1 MPPKNICINGRG
13 EITLRIDLFNFE
25 EFIDINK
32 LQEVTSAV
40 LFQRGDVPHPNGL
53 ISNEIF
59 GITTRSRKETF
70 AYINLHNNFFHPHIY
85 KVLRRLFRN
94 IDKIVNGESYY
105 SINEDGYLVLD
116 ETNGDTGID
125 FLYDNWD
132 KINWK
137 YADKT
142 GMRNER
148 IDLITKT
155 PKNKIFIKSMLV
167 IPAFYRDI
175 KPNQNGGGETDD
187 INQMYGKLIRESTL
201 IRDRDMFDIQFHNTN
216 FSIQNTLVDI
226 YNYFKTKI
234 EKKNGLIRKYLMGK
248 NVDYCTR
255 VVITAPNFHADR
267 PEELITDMRHAAI
280 PISHICSL
288 CFPFI
293 MRWVKIFF
301 EREVLDSQA
310 SKILYDPVTGES
322 IGTMELDSPE
332 TYFTEKYYKKMIDS
346 FIKDPESRFNKI
358 EIPVKGGQKKYLAF
372 TGKHVDTSNTADISP
387 LASRPMTW
395 TDLLYMAAE
404 DVVKDKHCLITRY
417 PLLDEFG
424 IYVGKIRVLS
434 TTKTTVMRVND
445 TIYKWYPV
453 VDLEIP
459 TEQIGSSF
467 IDSIQF
473 SNSCLPGLDGDYDG
487 DQITAKIAFTQE
499 ANAEMEAYMNSKSYF
514 INASGQNIRYVE
526 SEAIQTFYTMTKEP
540 PKGSRI
546 LPKEEKMK
554 FVRLNPKDI
563 TFEKLVDWFGDL
575 ANEEENK
582 IKEHK
587 SKYNMTDKITL
598 SHEEYPLVEGTIQ
611 TTLGRLMYTKIIV
624 EGCGLEK
631 VLGYVNFVIN
641 DGGNGKIE
649 NAVTEALI
657 DDKITT
663 DQMYDFVDTRDW
675 LGMQLHGVITTSFT
689 LNSIKVPAEVK
700 KLKKELI
707 TKYKKE
713 LEAGDPVISEMIE
726 KTLVKKATE
735 VLKDDIGMDLYVSG
749 ARGSIGNNYKN
760 NNLYRGAIY
769 NNLTEK
775 YDIVTNSL
783 MDGLD
788 KKDIAAHSNTIVT
801 GAYPKAVGTQVSGSL
816 AKSLLAAMQSEV
828 LGDKDSDCGTKGYI
842 KIKIP
847 QKKFSDFLYRYIIE
861 GSKLVMLTDEN
872 IRKYIGK
879 EVKLRSPMYCIG
891 VGPEKCVCN
900 KCAGD
905 FYYKIGKK
913 NIGLLCSRPAE
924 TTKRLS
930 MKKFHSNL
938 IENFTI
944 NVDDMLL

>member
-1 MPPKNICINGRG
+1 
-13 EITLRIDLFNFE
+13 
-25 EFIDINK
+25 
-32 LQEVTSAV
+32 
-40 LFQRGDVPHPNGL
+40 
-53 ISNEIF
+53 
-59 GITTRSRKETF
+59 
-70 AYINLHNNFFHPHIY
+70 
-85 KVLRRLFRN
+85 
-94 IDKIVNGESYY
+94 
-105 SINEDGYLVLD
+105 
-116 ETNGDTGID
+116 
-125 FLYDNWD
+125 
-132 KINWK
+132 
-137 YADKT
+137 
-142 GMRNER
+142 MRNER

-155 PKNKIFIKSMLV
+155 PKNKIFITSMLV

-322 IGTMELDSPE
+322 IGTMELDNPE
-332 TYFTEKYYKKMIDS
+332 TYFNEKYYKKMIDS

-445 TIYKWYPV
+445 TIFKWYPV

-582 IKEHK
+582 IKK
-587 SKYNMTDKITL
+587 SPDIKAMFSQRVLAFLIDLVLLSMITSL
-598 SHEEYPLVEGTIQ
+598 ITMFIPMNDTATKLYEEQNRVLEDYVAGNVPMEEYVNQMIDLGYDISKQTVIISIVTIVISLLYYVVYPCYNNGQ
-611 TTLGRLMYTKIIV
+611 TLGKKLMGVRVVSATGDEKVSMNQYVLRSLLVNSLVCNILLIGMVLFMSRDVYFYTK
-624 EGCGLEK
+624 
-631 VLGYVNFVIN
+631 
-641 DGGNGKIE
+641 
-649 NAVTEALI
+649 
-657 DDKITT
+657 
-663 DQMYDFVDTRDW
+663 
-675 LGMQLHGVITTSFT
+675 FT
-689 LNSIKVPAEVK
+689 
-700 KLKKELI
+700 
-707 TKYKKE
+707 
-713 LEAGDPVISEMIE
+713 
-726 KTLVKKATE
+726 
-735 VLKDDIGMDLYVSG
+735 
-749 ARGSIGNNYKN
+749 
-760 NNLYRGAIY
+760 
-769 NNLTEK
+769 
-775 YDIVTNSL
+775 
-783 MDGLD
+783 
-788 KKDIAAHSNTIVT
+788 
-801 GAYPKAVGTQVSGSL
+801 
-816 AKSLLAAMQSEV
+816 
-828 LGDKDSDCGTKGYI
+828 
-842 KIKIP
+842 
-847 QKKFSDFLYRYIIE
+847 
-861 GSKLVMLTDEN
+861 
-872 IRKYIGK
+872 
-879 EVKLRSPMYCIG
+879 
-891 VGPEKCVCN
+891 
-900 KCAGD
+900 
-905 FYYKIGKK
+905 KK
-913 NIGLLCSRPAE
+913 NI
-924 TTKRLS
+924 
-930 MKKFHSNL
+930 L
-938 IENFTI
+938 ID
-944 NVDDMLL
+944 VYVKM